1 MNRSRMTDV
10 IETERLVLFPYT
22 EENLPLFN
30 NDLPRFEEAFG
41 VAYRGEELD
50 HLLRD
55 YLRKLEHDI
64 AADPE
69 HFLFFTE
76 FLIVLKENSHVIG
89 SIDYKYVPHDGVTEV
104 GYGLNP
110 RYEGRG
116 YMSEALRAFLDFGR
130 AKGIKSVLAETLP
143 DNLKSQNVLRRC
155 GFRFL
160 RAEDGKLWWEAE
172 TAPADYIRSLRSRI
186 GSSKIILNCAGAV
199 IAREGKVLLQRR
211 SDNGKWGLVGGLL
224 ELDETYAAAALRE
237 IREET
242 GLEVRLTA
250 FLGIF
255 HNYDMVWSN
264 GDRAHTV
271 GAYFAAEILRGTPR
285 TDEESLE
292 LRFFAPEE
300 VPPLFAEDHAAALDA
315 YFRGVRLPLLNENR
329 GI

>member
-1 MNRSRMTDV
+1 MKYEKSCGAVVFTVRQGQRLYLIERTPSGKSV
-10 IETERLVLFPYT
+10 IPKGHVEGGETEVQT
-22 EENLPLFN
+22 
-30 NDLPRFEEAFG
+30 
-41 VAYRGEELD
+41 
-50 HLLRD
+50 
-55 YLRKLEHDI
+55 
-64 AADPE
+64 
-69 HFLFFTE
+69 
-76 FLIVLKENSHVIG
+76 
-89 SIDYKYVPHDGVTEV
+89 
-104 GYGLNP
+104 
-110 RYEGRG
+110 
-116 YMSEALRAFLDFGR
+116 
-130 AKGIKSVLAETLP
+130 
-143 DNLKSQNVLRRC
+143 
-155 GFRFL
+155 
-160 RAEDGKLWWEAE
+160 
-172 TAPADYIRSLRSRI
+172 
-186 GSSKIILNCAGAV
+186 
-199 IAREGKVLLQRR
+199 
-211 SDNGKWGLVGGLL
+211 
-224 ELDETYAAAALRE
+224 ALRE